1 MAAPHVLIVG
11 AGSVGR
17 RHAKNL
23 AAEGCRISAV
33 DPRGDRLRQI
43 TKELRVEGCFETIE
57 QGLHVAARDLQGVV
71 IGSPTAYHVPQCIQA
86 LEAGI
91 PVLLEKPVAPDLAA
105 TRQLAAVVARAKAP
119 LLLGYTWRWWP
130 PLAQVRTMLA
140 ANAIGAV
147 RHVRFVMAAHLADW
161 HPWERYQDFFM
172 AHAEQGGGA
181 LLDESHWIDLAV
193 WFFGM
198 PETVSARIERI
209 SDLDISSDDNV
220 DMLLTYPKGLRVSL
234 HLDLF
239 ARPHERT
246 IRFSG
251 EKGAILWTANP
262 NRVAVAVT
270 PEAGERSGDADGTW
284 NETNYTCERNDMFVG
299 VAREFLGIA
308 RGEAKPSCTIADGE
322 RVLRVIEAAR
332 ASHATGAVVRLA

>member
-1 MAAPHVLIVG
+1 VSTPHVLIVG

-17 RHAKNL
+17 RHARNL

-43 TKELRVEGCFETIE
+43 AKEQRVEGCFETIE
-57 QGLHVAARDLQGVV
+57 QGLHVEAKTLTGVV
-71 IGSPTAYHVPQCIQA
+71 IGSPTAFHVPQCIA
-86 LEAGI
+86 SLEAGVA
-91 PVLLEKPVAPDLAA
+91 VLLEKPASHDLAS
-105 TRQLAAVVARAKAP
+105 TQRLAAAVQAARAP

-130 PLAQVRTMLA
+130 PLAQVRELLVA
-140 ANAIGAV
+140 KRIGAV

-181 LLDESHWIDLAV
+181 LLDESHWIDLAL

-198 PETVSARIERI
+198 PEAVSARVERI

-220 DMLLTYPKGLRVSL
+220 DMLLLYPGGLRVSL
-234 HLDLF
+234 HLDLY

-251 EKGAILWTANP
+251 EAGTILWTANP
-262 NRVAVAVT
+262 NRVAVT
-270 PEAGERSGDADGTW
+270 PEAGYKPDDADGTW
-284 NETNYTCERNDMFVG
+284 AETSYTCKRNDMFVA
-299 VAREFLGIA
+299 VAREFLAIA

-332 ASHATGAVVRLA
+332 RSHASGSVVRL

>member
-1 MAAPHVLIVG
+1 MLIVG

-86 LEAGI
+86 LDAGI
-91 PVLLEKPVAPDLAA
+91 AVLLEKPVAPDLAA
-105 TRQLAAVVARAKAP
+105 TQQLTAAVANAKAP

-130 PLAQVRTMLA
+130 PLAQVRALLA
-140 ANAIGAV
+140 DNAIGAV

-193 WFFGM
+193 WLFGM
-198 PETVSARIERI
+198 PETVSARIERL

-220 DMLLTYPKGLRVSL
+220 DILLGYPHGLRVSL

-251 EKGAILWTANP
+251 EKGTILWTANP
-262 NRVAVAVT
+262 NRVAVAH
-270 PEAGERSGDADGTW
+270 DADGTW
-284 NETNYTCERNDMFVG
+284 QETNYTCERNDMFVA
-299 VAREFLGIA
+299 VAREFLSVA
-308 RGEAKPSCTIADGE
+308 RGAAKPSCTIADGE

-332 ASHATGAVVRLA
+332 ASHGTGAVVRLA

>member
-43 TKELRVEGCFETIE
+43 SKEMRVEGCFETIE

-86 LEAGI
+86 LDAGI

-105 TRQLAAVVARAKAP
+105 TQQLAAAVERCKAP

-130 PLAQVRTMLA
+130 PLAQVRSLLT
-140 ANAIGAV
+140 ANTIGTV

-220 DMLLTYPKGLRVSL
+220 DMLLGYPRGLRVSL

-251 EKGAILWTANP
+251 EKGTILWTANP
-262 NRVAVAVT
+262 NRVAVAH
-270 PEAGERSGDADGTW
+270 DADGTW
-284 NETNYTCERNDMFVG
+284 QETNHTCERNDMFVAT
-299 VAREFLGIA
+299 AREFLRVA
-308 RGEAKPSCTIADGE
+308 RGEVQPSCTIADGE

-332 ASHATGAVVRLA
+332 ASHTTGAVVRLA